1 MWNGKRRRAAARVDT
16 LVGEGTC
23 VRGDVMFSGGLHVD
37 GVVQGNVIA
46 DPAIGDA
53 VVVLSEHGRIEG
65 EVQAPHVIINGAVSG
80 DVRAV
85 ECVELA
91 ARARVH
97 GDIYYHRIEM
107 AMGAEVNG
115 QLVHMVEAE
124 EPRSLPAPDRAEAH
138 AARTVEHISSS

>member
-23 VRGDVMFSGGLHVD
+23 VMGNVMFSGGLHVD

-46 DPAIGDA
+46 DPGAGDA

-85 ECVELA
+85 QCVELA
-91 ARARVH
+91 PRARVH

-124 EPRSLPAPDRAEAH
+124 SPRSLPAPEPAEVRTAH
-138 AARTVEHISSS
+138 TVEHQPSS